1 MSGGDS
7 RRRGQRS
14 PYARAAGRPR
24 RRSPLRRRSRP
35 LRHGIRA
42 FRVSRR
48 LRHEYPRWRK
58 QGVRRVPKWTTL
70 EHPGSGGAVDADTL
84 AIGDEAVASGVPPA
98 LLQLVSCDVCSAVAR
113 ALARVRKAVVKG
125 TRGTCLRDAD
135 SRRVLQGL
143 RRADA
148 REYRALGH
156 DCRIRLHHPR
166 RDCKAM
172 TRWPNVPGRSLAVR
186 VSSVVR
192 EG

>member
-1 MSGGDS
+1 M
-7 RRRGQRS
+7 
-14 PYARAAGRPR
+14 
-24 RRSPLRRRSRP
+24 
-35 LRHGIRA
+35 
-42 FRVSRR
+42 
-48 LRHEYPRWRK
+48 
-58 QGVRRVPKWTTL
+58 PKWTAL
-70 EHPGSGGAVDADTL
+70 EHLGAAPPLTRTRSQL
-84 AIGDEAVASGVPPA
+84 GTKQYAAECRRRCCSSSAAI
-98 LLQLVSCDVCSAVAR
+98 VCSAVAR

-143 RRADA
+143 RRADE